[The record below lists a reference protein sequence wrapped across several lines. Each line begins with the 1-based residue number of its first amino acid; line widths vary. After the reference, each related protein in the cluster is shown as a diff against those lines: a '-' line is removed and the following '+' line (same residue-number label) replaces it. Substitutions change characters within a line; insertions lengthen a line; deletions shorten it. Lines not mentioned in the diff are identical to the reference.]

1 LVDLSQGKQ
10 LITTKWVYKIKLGY
24 GEASPK
30 IKARLMARGFQ

>member
-1 LVDLSQGKQ
+1 LVELSQGKQ
-10 LITTKWVYKIKLGY
+10 LIAKWVYKLKLKF